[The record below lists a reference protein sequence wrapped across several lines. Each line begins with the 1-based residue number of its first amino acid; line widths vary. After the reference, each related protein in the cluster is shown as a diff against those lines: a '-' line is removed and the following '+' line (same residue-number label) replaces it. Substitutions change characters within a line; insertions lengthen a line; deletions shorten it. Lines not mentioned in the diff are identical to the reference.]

1 MFAATALECGP
12 SLYLVYF
19 DLGKKRHH
27 KIKWLIE
34 FPPSPIGNS
43 VLVAP
48 GEFNDRILE
57 MQLSKPWQ
65 SFRAAFRADRHW
77 KTLRVPFSNF
87 VPHRHDIRFD
97 PAHLRRIGVLAIGR
111 ELQADVE
118 VAASRL
124 FRSPN
129 LI

>member
-1 MFAATALECGP
+1 MFAAMTLECGP

-19 DLGKKRHH
+19 DIGKKRHH
-27 KIKWLIE
+27 KFKWLIE
-34 FPPSPIGNS
+34 FHPNPIENC
-43 VLVAP
+43 VPVAP

-57 MQLSKPWQ
+57 IQLSKPWQ

-77 KTLRVPFSNF
+77 KTLRVPFSDF
-87 VPHRHDIRFD
+87 VPHRHDLGSD

-111 ELQADVE
+111 EFQADVA
-118 VAASRL
+118 VAALRL
-124 FRSPN
+124 CRSPN